1 MDLTQKVERSR
12 TSPSEH
18 RAATACVT
26 GARSI
31 FKDLRLPG
39 SPRVVV
45 GRHEKLLPVLT
56 LASLSHSCYEFAQRI
71 LTKVLYYSGK
81 VSLLRSI

>member
-1 MDLTQKVERSR
+1 MQILKNVALGYLDLTQKVERSR

-18 RAATACVT
+18 RAATAGVT

-39 SPRVVV
+39 NARVVV
-45 GRHEKLLPVLT
+45 GRHEELLPVLT
-56 LASLSHSCYEFAQRI
+56 MASLSHSCVYV
-71 LTKVLYYSGK
+71 T
-81 VSLLRSI
+81 